1 MGRVEGRMMRR
12 FAVVGSPIEHS
23 LSPLLHQTAYAELGI
38 DDAEYT
44 RFEIGAGQLAAA
56 LSDDGPCAGID
67 GFSVTMPGKAEA
79 FAVAHEHD
87 ATSALLGVAN
97 TLLRLPSGGWRA
109 ENHDVY
115 GIAQALRD
123 HGVEQ
128 ISTLGILGSGATAA
142 SALAAGAQLGAS
154 TALITARDRVKTDL
168 LVPVAERLGLQLVRI
183 DWADSHRVLEADA
196 AVSALALPGTEALL
210 EAWATIALPTS
221 AQAVLDVL
229 YDPSPPPL
237 AALLRSRGIETAD
250 GLDMLVHQADMQLR
264 SMLGITQA
272 PVEAMFA
279 ATRAVVADA
288 ESVDSPGG

>member
-1 MGRVEGRMMRR
+1 MGGVEGRMMRR
-12 FAVVGSPIEHS
+12 FAVVGSPVEHS

-44 RFEIGAGQLAAA
+44 RFEIGAGRLAAS
-56 LSDDGPCAGID
+56 LRGDGPCAGID

-79 FAVAHEHD
+79 FALAEEHD
-87 ATSALLGVAN
+87 STSALLGVAN

-123 HGVEQ
+123 HGVEK

-142 SALAAGAQLGAS
+142 SALSAGAQLGAS
-154 TALITARDRVKTDL
+154 TALISARVRGKIDL
-168 LVPVAERLGLQLVRI
+168 LAPVAERLGLQLARI

-196 AVSALALPGTEALL
+196 VVSALALPGTEALV

-237 AALLRSRGIETAD
+237 AALLRSRGIATAD

-288 ESVDSPGG
+288 ESVDSPGR

>member
-1 MGRVEGRMMRR
+1 MRR

-56 LSDDGPCAGID
+56 LSEDGPYAGID
-67 GFSVTMPGKAEA
+67 GLSVTMPGKAEA
-79 FAVAHEHD
+79 CALAEEHD

-115 GIAQALRD
+115 GIAQSLRD
-123 HGVEQ
+123 NGVEQ
-128 ISTLGILGSGATAA
+128 IGTLGILGSGATAA
-142 SALAAGAQLGAS
+142 SALAVGAQLGAS
-154 TALITARDRVKTDL
+154 TALISARDRSKTDL
-168 LVPVAERLGLQLVRI
+168 LVPIAERLGLQLVGI
-183 DWADSHRVLEADA
+183 EWADSHRVLEADA
-196 AVSALALPGTEALL
+196 VVSALALPGTEALV
-210 EAWATIALPTS
+210 EAWERIALPTS

-229 YDPSPPPL
+229 YAPSPPPL
-237 AALLRSRGIETAD
+237 AALLRSRGIATAD

-264 SMLGITQA
+264 SMLGIARA
-272 PVEAMFA
+272 PVTEMFA
-279 ATRAVVADA
+279 AARAMVADGDNTH
-288 ESVDSPGG
+288 V